1 MDMYSI
7 NKNLVGYQAAKIKIK
22 IKKIATF
29 GSSYRNNQYPL
40 EP

>member
-22 IKKIATF
+22 IKRSQPSAAPTGTIST
-29 GSSYRNNQYPL
+29 R
-40 EP
+40 